1 MAGRPIKGVL
11 VRRQLHKGYAR
22 KWKTTRYAG
31 GYLFVAGME
40 RIAAHERA
48 LLELMLEGTGE
59 APGLRHIKGITVKM
73 DDPDLTQ
80 RDLIVGAE
88 FDRMD
93 VKTAA
98 KELEKRGVVAFER
111 SAESSYSNRMVR
123 EFDSEGVVRLSPLH
137 VNTPAEITQFLRV
150 AAEVA
155 AL

>member
-1 MAGRPIKGVL
+1 
-11 VRRQLHKGYAR
+11 
-22 KWKTTRYAG
+22 
-31 GYLFVAGME
+31 
-40 RIAAHERA
+40 
-48 LLELMLEGTGE
+48 
-59 APGLRHIKGITVKM
+59 
-73 DDPDLTQ
+73 
-80 RDLIVGAE
+80 
-88 FDRMD
+88 MD

-98 KELEKRGVVAFER
+98 KELEKRGIVAFER